1 MTPGCQAAPGVFS
14 SVQREQPDW
23 RSVATI
29 SDWGVWG
36 DWNLGEIW
44 AAGACSDQDAE
55 HVSLWHV
62 ADQSDGMFFSRI
74 DWADFAEPA
83 DCAAGMADGDRGGI
97 FRRVHHVFELRMG
110 NGEDAGGGGMA
121 VGYDLRGG
129 ERGVWVIAFGGGDSV
144 GEPVLGARDDAPEI

>member
-62 ADQSDGMFFSRI
+62 ADQSDGMLFSRI
-74 DWADFAEPA
+74 DSADFAEPA
-83 DCAAGMADGDRGGI
+83 YCASGMAAGDRGGS
-97 FRRVHHVFELRMG
+97 FSRGPPRVFL
-110 NGEDAGGGGMA
+110 ALSA
-121 VGYDLRGG
+121 
-129 ERGVWVIAFGGGDSV
+129 
-144 GEPVLGARDDAPEI
+144 